1 LICRIFSCFLLLLVT
16 AVHSGFAGDVLEVT
30 VTGVTG
36 KLHENIMSGLR
47 INLLRQNIDLN
58 ESEILRLH
66 RLAPQDIT
74 STLAAYG
81 FHLPTVD
88 ATLTPVGI
96 GWRAAYHVR
105 PGKQVYITDISVTIT
120 GEGSTVDALRQP
132 LQEIALKKGTP
143 LNHPL
148 YEQEKRRLLR
158 DVRSRGYLQA
168 AYTVQEIRI
177 DRLKQSAEIE
187 LVLDTGP
194 LHRFGEIVSEQNVIE
209 EDLFYRFVPFK
220 KGDEFDP
227 ALLHQLQRDL
237 YRTGFFSQVSVNP
250 RIHDQDA
257 PFIPIIMSA
266 QPLPGAS
273 TTAIGL
279 GYATDTGA
287 NISVNYHNRLLNRK
301 AHSAFSS
308 LMLGSQA
315 SSFHVNYR
323 VPGADPR
330 FASITGSGSYNR
342 ELWQDTETQ
351 RLAAGA
357 VYEFQKPTSSRAIS
371 ILGFGEEYS
380 IGSNSARGQF
390 FMPGLHGSQTITD
403 NAVNTTNGFR
413 ASFDLEGAHSDW
425 FSDAS
430 FVKLRLNGQGIVSPF
445 ENWRLIGRG
454 SIGSILVDSIDDLPP
469 SLRFYAGGEKSVRG
483 YKYKTLGPEDS
494 SGNIV
499 GGRYL
504 LTGSIAW
511 ERQIA
516 DLWRVSAFYD
526 IGNAMDNW
534 SKDLVQGIGVGV
546 GLVLPFGH
554 ATLELAYPLDDQG
567 TAQYLFIRVGT
578 DL

>member
-1 LICRIFSCFLLLLVT
+1 M
-16 AVHSGFAGDVLEVT
+16 HSGFAGDVLEVT

-47 INLLRQNIDLN
+47 INLFRQNIDLN

-88 ATLTPVGI
+88 ATLTSTRI
-96 GWRAAYHVR
+96 GWRAAYHVH
-105 PGKQVYITDISVTIT
+105 PGKQVYITNLSVTIV
-120 GEGSTVDALRQP
+120 GDGSTVDALRN
-132 LQEIALKKGTP
+132 LSQEIALKEGAP

-158 DVRSRGYLQA
+158 EVRSRGYLQA

-237 YRTGFFSQVSVNP
+237 YRTDFFSQVSVNP

-257 PFIPIIMSA
+257 AYIPIIISA
-266 QPLPGAS
+266 QPLPGTS

-287 NISVNYHNRLLNRK
+287 NIRVNYHNRLLNRK
-301 AHSAFSS
+301 GHSAFSS

-380 IGSNSARGQF
+380 IGSSSARGQF
-390 FMPGLHGSQTITD
+390 FMPGLHWSQAITD
-403 NAVNTTNGFR
+403 NAINTTNGFR
-413 ASFDLEGAHSDW
+413 ASFDLEGANSDL

-454 SIGSILVDSIDDLPP
+454 SIGSILVDSINDLPP

-511 ERQIA
+511 ERQIS

-534 SKDLVQGIGVGV
+534 SKGLVQGIGVGV